1 MVAVNTQPA
10 HILVLEDEPTQLD
23 VLVYN
28 LASSGFRV
36 AAATHVEKAL
46 KLAEHQHFD
55 LIVADYY
62 LPDQSGTDFVKQLR
76 ATEQYKTTPII
87 MLTARA
93 EELNLAYLR
102 DDLRVLVVAKP
113 CPMKRFVETVSKL
126 LEIAQ
131 CAS

>member
-1 MVAVNTQPA
+1 MQPA

-28 LASSGFRV
+28 LANSGFRV
-36 AAATHVEKAL
+36 AAATHVKKAL
-46 KLAEHQHFD
+46 QLAEHQPFD
-55 LIVADYY
+55 LVIADYY
-62 LPDQSGTDFVKQLR
+62 LPDQSGTDFIRQLR
-76 ATEQYKTTPII
+76 ETEQYRSTPII

-102 DDLRVLVVAKP
+102 DDLQVLVLSKP
-113 CPMKRFVETVSKL
+113 YPMTRLIETVSKL
-126 LEIAQ
+126 IEIAQ